1 MKHINT
7 LRATVVAA
15 VLATGS
21 AAWATDGYFPHGFGM
36 KSKGMGGAAVAV
48 TDNAFAGIN
57 NPAAS
62 VWAGN
67 RAELGVDMFMP
78 QRSAARSAPGFGGML
93 EGDVKSD
100 GRAFAVP
107 EFAYN
112 KKIDDRMSWGVTVY
126 GNGGMNTEYPGGN
139 VMCMNPNTGQPVQGN
154 LLCGQG
160 KLGVDLMQLIIAPT
174 VAYKVNDQHS
184 WGVSPLLV
192 VQQFSATG
200 LQAFTST
207 APGQQMSMSPSLVSG
222 NGKDRSTG
230 MGVRLGYLGQLSDT
244 LKFGATYSPKIK
256 MGKFDLYAGLFAG
269 EGSFDIPENFALGI
283 QAQVTPAVSVAADY
297 SRVNYS
303 GVTSIG
309 NPMSNLM
316 RGNPMG
322 SANGPGFGWSDVNV
336 LKLGVQW
343 QASSTMV
350 LRAGYNQT
358 TNPVKA
364 ENVTFNIL
372 APGVIK
378 QHVTLGGTYALSKDA
393 EFTWAWMYA
402 PKNTVTGPSMYNA
415 MMPGASGITET
426 IRMSQQSLGVQY
438 GWKF

>member
-1 MKHINT
+1 MKKINT

-36 KSKGMGGAAVAV
+36 KAKGMGGAAVAV

-57 NPAAS
+57 NPAGS

-67 RAELGVDMFMP
+67 RADLGLDIFMP
-78 QRSAARSAPGFGGML
+78 KRSAARSAPGFGGML

-100 GRAFAVP
+100 GSAFPIP

-112 KKIDDRMSWGVTVY
+112 AKIDDRKSWGVTVY

-139 VMCMNPNTGQPVQGN
+139 VTCSADGGVTTYQGN

-174 VAYKVNDQHS
+174 FAYKLDAKHS
-184 WGVSPLLV
+184 LGVSPLLV
-192 VQQFSATG
+192 VQQFKATG

-207 APGQQMSMSPSLVSG
+207 DPQSQMSANPAKVTNTG
-222 NGKDRSTG
+222 TDRSTG
-230 MGVRLGYLGQLSDT
+230 AGVRLGYLGQWSDT
-244 LKFGATYSPKIK
+244 LKFGASYSPKIK
-256 MGKFDLYAGLFAG
+256 MGKFDKYAGLFAG
-269 EGSFDIPENFALGI
+269 EGSFDIPENYALGI
-283 QAQVTPAVSVAADY
+283 NVQVTPAVSVAADY
-297 SRVNYS
+297 SRINYS
-303 GVTSIG
+303 GVPAIG
-309 NPMSNLM
+309 NPMSNLAG
-316 RGNPMG
+316 GNPMG

-336 LKLGVQW
+336 FKLGVQW
-343 QASSTMV
+343 QATSTTV
-350 LRAGYNQT
+350 LRAGYNQS

-378 QHVTLGGTYALSKDA
+378 QHYTVGGTYALSKDS
-393 EFTWAWMYA
+393 ELTWAYMYA
-402 PKNTVTGPSMYNA
+402 PKSTVTGLSMYNQQ
-415 MMPGASGITET
+415 MRTTNITET
-426 IRMSQQSLGVQY
+426 IRMSQQSLGIQY

>member
-1 MKHINT
+1 MKKINT

-48 TDNAFAGIN
+48 TDNAFSGIN

-67 RAELGVDMFMP
+67 RAEIGVDIFMP
-78 QRSAARSAPGFGGML
+78 KRSAARSAPGFGGML

-100 GRAFAVP
+100 GSAFAVP

-112 KKIDDRMSWGVTVY
+112 KKIDDRMSWGLTVY
-126 GNGGMNTEYPGGN
+126 GNGGMNTEMPGAN
-139 VMCMNPNTGQPVQGN
+139 VMCMNPNTGDPYQGN

-160 KLGVDLMQLIIAPT
+160 KLGVDLMQLIVAPT
-174 VAYKVNDQHS
+174 FAYKLDAQHS
-184 WGVSPLLV
+184 VGVSPLLV
-192 VQQFSATG
+192 MQQFKATG
-200 LQAFTST
+200 LDAFTGFSM
-207 APGQQMSMSPSLVSG
+207 APTKVSDTG
-222 NGKDRSTG
+222 TDRSTG
-230 MGVRLGYLGQLSDT
+230 VGMRLGYLGQLSDT

-256 MGKFDLYAGLFAG
+256 MSKFDKYAGLFAG
-269 EGSFDIPENFALGI
+269 EGSFDIPENYALGI
-283 QAQVTPAVSVAADY
+283 NVQVTPAVSVAADY
-297 SRVNYS
+297 SRINYS
-303 GVTSIG
+303 GVPSIG

-316 RGNPMG
+316 LGNPMG

-343 QASSTMV
+343 QATSTMV
-350 LRAGYNQT
+350 LRAGYNQS

-364 ENVTFNIL
+364 ENITFNIL
-372 APGVIK
+372 APGVIT
-378 QHVTLGGTYALSKDA
+378 QHVTVGGTYALSKDS
-393 EFTWAWMYA
+393 ELTWAYMYA
-402 PKNTVTGPSMYNA
+402 PKNTVTGPSMYNG

-426 IRMSQQSLGVQY
+426 VRMSQQSLGVQY

>member
-1 MKHINT
+1 MKKNNT

-36 KSKGMGGAAVAV
+36 KSKGMGGASVAV

-62 VWAGN
+62 AWAGH
-67 RAELGVDMFMP
+67 RADLGMDIFMP
-78 QRSAARSAPGFGGML
+78 KRSAARTAGLPGNAL
-93 EGDVKSD
+93 DGDIKSS
-100 GRAFAVP
+100 GSAFAVP

-139 VMCMNPNTGQPVQGN
+139 VTCQAPNDGN

-174 VAYKVNDQHS
+174 FAYKLDAQHS
-184 WGVSPLLV
+184 VGVSPLVV
-192 VQQFSATG
+192 VQQFKATG
-200 LQAFTST
+200 LDAFADFSM
-207 APGQQMSMSPSLVSG
+207 APDKVSNTG
-222 NGKDRSTG
+222 TDRSTG
-230 MGVRLGYLGQLSDT
+230 VGVRLGYLGQLSDT

-256 MGKFDLYAGLFAG
+256 MGKFDEYAGLFAG
-269 EGSFDIPENFALGI
+269 AGSFDIPENYALGVNV
-283 QAQVTPAVSVAADY
+283 QVTPAVSVAADY
-297 SRVNYS
+297 SRINYS

-316 RGNPMG
+316 AGNPMG
-322 SANGPGFGWSDVNV
+322 SPNGPGFGWSDVSV
-336 LKLGVQW
+336 IKLGVQW
-343 QASSTMV
+343 QATPTMV
-350 LRAGYNQT
+350 LRAGYNQS
-358 TNPVKA
+358 TNPVKP

-378 QHVTLGGTYALSKDA
+378 QHYTVGGTYALSKEA
-393 EFTWAWMYA
+393 EFTWAYMYA
-402 PKNTVTGPSMYNA
+402 PKNTVTGPSMYNG
-415 MMPGASGITET
+415 MPNLPPSGITET

-438 GWKF
+438 SWKF

>member
-1 MKHINT
+1 MKKINT

-21 AAWATDGYFPHGFGM
+21 TAWATDGYFPHGFGM
-36 KSKGMGGAAVAV
+36 KSKGMGGASVAV

-67 RAELGVDMFMP
+67 RADLGVDIFMP
-78 QRSAARSAPGFGGML
+78 KRSAARISPNTSPML

-100 GRAFAVP
+100 GSAFAVP

-126 GNGGMNTEYPGGN
+126 GNGGMNTEYAGGN
-139 VMCMNPNTGQPVQGN
+139 VMCMHPQNGQYPGN
-154 LLCGQG
+154 LLCGEG

-174 VAYKVNDQHS
+174 FAYKLDPQHS
-184 WGVSPLLV
+184 VGVSPLVV

-200 LQAFTST
+200 LQAFAGFSS
-207 APGQQMSMSPSLVSG
+207 APDKVSNTG
-222 NGKDRSTG
+222 TDRSTG
-230 MGVRLGYLGQLSDT
+230 VGVRLGYLGQLSDT

-256 MGKFDLYAGLFAG
+256 MSKFDKYAGLFANA
-269 EGSFDIPENFALGI
+269 GSFDIPENYALGI
-283 QAQVTPAVSVAADY
+283 NVQVTPAVSVAADY
-297 SRVNYS
+297 SRINYS
-303 GVTSIG
+303 SVSSIG
-309 NPMSNLM
+309 NPMSNL
-316 RGNPMG
+316 NPMTQNMG
-322 SANGPGFGWSDVNV
+322 AAGGPGFGWSDVSV
-336 LKLGVQW
+336 IKLGVQW
-343 QASSTMV
+343 QATPTMV
-350 LRAGYNQT
+350 LRAGYNQS
-358 TNPVKA
+358 TNPVKP

-378 QHVTLGGTYALSKDA
+378 QHYTVGGTYALDKDS
-393 EFTWAWMYA
+393 EFTWAYMYA
-402 PKNTVTGPSMYNA
+402 PKNSVTGPSMYNG

-438 GWKF
+438 SWKF

>member
-1 MKHINT
+1 MKKIHT

-36 KSKGMGGAAVAV
+36 KAKGMGGASVAV

-67 RAELGVDMFMP
+67 RVDLGVGIFKP
-78 QRSAARSAPGFGGML
+78 KRSAARSAPGFGGML

-100 GRAFAVP
+100 GSAFPVP

-139 VMCMNPNTGQPVQGN
+139 VTCSADGGVTTYQGN

-160 KLGVDLMQLIIAPT
+160 NLGVDLMQLIIAPT
-174 VAYKVNDQHS
+174 FAYKLDAQHS
-184 WGVSPLLV
+184 VGVSPLLV
-192 VQQFSATG
+192 VQQFKATG
-200 LQAFTST
+200 LDAFAGFSM
-207 APGQQMSMSPSLVSG
+207 APGKVSNTG
-222 NGKDRSTG
+222 TDRSTG
-230 MGVRLGYLGQLSDT
+230 VGVRLGYLGQLSDT

-256 MGKFDLYAGLFAG
+256 MGKFDEYKGLFAG
-269 EGSFDIPENFALGI
+269 AGSFDIPENYALGVNVQI
-283 QAQVTPAVSVAADY
+283 TPAVSVAADY
-297 SRVNYS
+297 ARINYS

-316 RGNPMG
+316 AGNPMG
-322 SANGPGFGWSDVNV
+322 SANGPGFGWSDVSV
-336 LKLGVQW
+336 IKLGVQW
-343 QASSTMV
+343 QATPTMV

-358 TNPVKA
+358 TNPVKP

-378 QHVTLGGTYALSKDA
+378 QHYTVGGTYALSKDA
-393 EFTWAWMYA
+393 EFTWAYMYA
-402 PKNTVTGPSMYNA
+402 PKNTVTGPSMYNG
-415 MMPGASGITET
+415 MMLGASGITET
-426 IRMSQQSLGVQY
+426 VRMSQQSLGVQY
-438 GWKF
+438 SWKF

>member
-1 MKHINT
+1 
-7 LRATVVAA
+7 
-15 VLATGS
+15 
-21 AAWATDGYFPHGFGM
+21 
-36 KSKGMGGAAVAV
+36 MGGASVAV

-67 RAELGVDMFMP
+67 RADLGVDIFMP
-78 QRSAARSAPGFGGML
+78 KRSAARTAGLPGNAL
-93 EGDVKSD
+93 DGDIQSD
-100 GRAFAVP
+100 GSAFAVP

-112 KKIDDRMSWGVTVY
+112 KKIDERMSWGVTVY

-139 VMCMNPNTGQPVQGN
+139 VTCQAPNDGN

-174 VAYKVNDQHS
+174 FAYKLDAQHS
-184 WGVSPLLV
+184 VGVSPLLV
-192 VQQFSATG
+192 VQQFKATG

-207 APGQQMSMSPSLVSG
+207 DPQSQMSANPAKVTNTG
-222 NGKDRSTG
+222 TDRSTG
-230 MGVRLGYLGQLSDT
+230 VGVRLGYLGQLSDT

-256 MGKFDLYAGLFAG
+256 MGKFDEYAGLFAG
-269 EGSFDIPENFALGI
+269 AGSFDIPENYALGVNV
-283 QAQVTPAVSVAADY
+283 QVTPAVSVAADY
-297 SRVNYS
+297 SRINYS

-316 RGNPMG
+316 AGNPMG
-322 SANGPGFGWSDVNV
+322 SPNGPGFGWSDVSV
-336 LKLGVQW
+336 IKLGVQW
-343 QASSTMV
+343 QATPTMV
-350 LRAGYNQT
+350 LRAGYNQS
-358 TNPVKA
+358 TNPVKP

-378 QHVTLGGTYALSKDA
+378 QHYTVGGTYALSKDS
-393 EFTWAWMYA
+393 EFTWAYMYA
-402 PKNTVTGPSMYNA
+402 PKNTVTGPSMYNGR
-415 MMPGASGITET
+415 PNLPPSGITET

>member
-1 MKHINT
+1 MKKINT

-21 AAWATDGYFPHGFGM
+21 AAWATDGYFPHGFGI
-36 KSKGMGGAAVAV
+36 KSKGMGGASVAV

-67 RAELGVDMFMP
+67 RAEMGLDIFMP
-78 QRSAARSAPGFGGML
+78 KRSAARSAPGFGGML

-100 GRAFAVP
+100 GSAFAIP

-112 KKIDDRMSWGVTVY
+112 KNIDNRMSWGVTVY
-126 GNGGMNTEYPGGN
+126 GNGGMNTELPGGN
-139 VMCMNPNTGQPVQGN
+139 VTCMNPNNGQPYQGN

-160 KLGVDLMQLIIAPT
+160 KLGVDLMQLVVAPAL
-174 VAYKVNDQHS
+174 AYKVDAQHS
-184 WGVSPLLV
+184 FGVSPLLV
-192 VQQFSATG
+192 LQQFKATG
-200 LQAFTST
+200 LDAFAGFSM
-207 APGQQMSMSPSLVSG
+207 APSQMSDTG
-222 NGKDRSTG
+222 TDRSTG
-230 MGVRLGYLGQLSDT
+230 LGVRLGYLGQMSDA

-256 MGKFDLYAGLFAG
+256 MSKFDKYSGLFAG
-269 EGSFDIPENFALGI
+269 QGSFDIPENYALGI
-283 QAQVTPAVSVAADY
+283 NLQVTPAVSVAADY
-297 SRVNYS
+297 SRINYS
-303 GVTSIG
+303 GVPSIG

-316 RGNPMG
+316 MGNPMG
-322 SANGPGFGWSDVNV
+322 STNGPGFGWSDVNV
-336 LKLGVQW
+336 LKFGVQW
-343 QASSTMV
+343 QATSTMV

-378 QHVTLGGTYALSKDA
+378 QHYTLGGTYALSKDS
-393 EFTWAWMYA
+393 EFTWAYMYA
-402 PKNTVTGPSMYNA
+402 PKNTVTGSSMYNG

-426 IRMSQQSLGVQY
+426 LRMSQQSLGVQY

>member
-1 MKHINT
+1 MKKINT

-21 AAWATDGYFPHGFGM
+21 AAWATDGYFPHGFGI
-36 KSKGMGGAAVAV
+36 KSKGMGGASVAV

-67 RAELGVDMFMP
+67 RAEMGLDIFMP
-78 QRSAARSAPGFGGML
+78 KRSAARSAPGFGGML

-100 GRAFAVP
+100 GSAFAIP

-112 KKIDDRMSWGVTVY
+112 KNIDNRMSWGVTVY
-126 GNGGMNTEYPGGN
+126 GNGGMNTELPGGN
-139 VMCMNPNTGQPVQGN
+139 VTCMNPNNGQPYQGN

-160 KLGVDLMQLIIAPT
+160 KLGVDLMQLVVAPAL
-174 VAYKVNDQHS
+174 AYKVDAQHS
-184 WGVSPLLV
+184 FGVSPLLV
-192 VQQFSATG
+192 LQQFKATG
-200 LQAFTST
+200 LDAFAGFSM
-207 APGQQMSMSPSLVSG
+207 APSQMSDTG
-222 NGKDRSTG
+222 TDRSTG
-230 MGVRLGYLGQLSDT
+230 LGVRLGYLGQMSDT

-256 MGKFDLYAGLFAG
+256 MSKFDKYSGLFAG
-269 EGSFDIPENFALGI
+269 QGSFDIPENYALGI
-283 QAQVTPAVSVAADY
+283 NLQVTPAVSVAADY
-297 SRVNYS
+297 SRINYS
-303 GVTSIG
+303 GVPSIG
-309 NPMSNLM
+309 NPMSN
-316 RGNPMG
+316 PMG
-322 SANGPGFGWSDVNV
+322 STNGPGFGWSDVNV
-336 LKLGVQW
+336 LKFGVQW
-343 QASSTMV
+343 QATSTMV

-378 QHVTLGGTYALSKDA
+378 QHYTLGGTYALSKDS
-393 EFTWAWMYA
+393 EFTWAYMYA
-402 PKNTVTGPSMYNA
+402 PKNTVTGSSMYNG

-426 IRMSQQSLGVQY
+426 LRMSQQSLGVQY

>member
-1 MKHINT
+1 MKKINT

-15 VLATGS
+15 VLASGS

-36 KSKGMGGAAVAV
+36 KSKGMGGASVAV

-67 RAELGVDMFMP
+67 RADLGVDIFMP
-78 QRSAARSAPGFGGML
+78 KRSAARSAPGFGGML

-100 GRAFAVP
+100 GSAFAIP

-112 KKIDDRMSWGVTVY
+112 TKIDDRRSWGVTVY
-126 GNGGMNTEYPGGN
+126 GNGGMNTEFQGGN
-139 VMCMNPNTGQPVQGN
+139 VMCMNPNNGQPYQGN

-174 VAYKVNDQHS
+174 FAYKLDAKHS
-184 WGVSPLLV
+184 VGVSPLLV
-192 VQQFSATG
+192 VQQFKATG
-200 LQAFTST
+200 LDAFAGFSM
-207 APGQQMSMSPSLVSG
+207 APTQVSNTG
-222 NGKDRSTG
+222 TDRSTG
-230 MGVRLGYLGQLSDT
+230 VGVRLGYLGQLSNT
-244 LKFGATYSPKIK
+244 LKLGATYSPKTK
-256 MGKFDLYAGLFAG
+256 MSKFDEYAGLFAG
-269 EGSFDIPENFALGI
+269 AGSFDIPENYALGVNI
-283 QAQVTPAVSVAADY
+283 QVTPAVSVAADY
-297 SRVNYS
+297 SRIKYS

-316 RGNPMG
+316 AGNPMG
-322 SANGPGFGWSDVNV
+322 SPNGPGFGWSDVSV
-336 LKLGVQW
+336 IKLGVQW
-343 QASSTMV
+343 QATPTMV

-358 TNPVKA
+358 TNPVKS

-378 QHVTLGGTYALSKDA
+378 QHFTVGGTYALSKDS
-393 EFTWAWMYA
+393 EFTWAYMYA
-402 PKNTVTGPSMYNA
+402 PKNTVTGPSMYNG

>member
-207 APGQQMSMSPSLVSG
+207 APGQQMSMSPSLVSD

-230 MGVRLGYLGQLSDT
+230 VGVRLGYLGQLSDT

>member
-1 MKHINT
+1 MKKINT

-21 AAWATDGYFPHGFGM
+21 AAWATDGYFPHGFGI
-36 KSKGMGGAAVAV
+36 KSKGMGGASVAV

-67 RAELGVDMFMP
+67 RAEMGLDIFMP
-78 QRSAARSAPGFGGML
+78 KRSAARSAPGFGGML

-100 GRAFAVP
+100 GSAFAIP

-112 KKIDDRMSWGVTVY
+112 KNIDNRMSWGVTVY
-126 GNGGMNTEYPGGN
+126 GNGGMNTELPGGN
-139 VMCMNPNTGQPVQGN
+139 VTCMNPNNGQPYQGN

-160 KLGVDLMQLIIAPT
+160 KLGVDLMQLVVAPAL
-174 VAYKVNDQHS
+174 AYKVDAQHS
-184 WGVSPLLV
+184 FGVSPLLV
-192 VQQFSATG
+192 LQQFKATG
-200 LQAFTST
+200 LDAFAGFSM
-207 APGQQMSMSPSLVSG
+207 APSQMSDTG
-222 NGKDRSTG
+222 TDRSTG
-230 MGVRLGYLGQLSDT
+230 LGVRLGYLGQMSDT

-256 MGKFDLYAGLFAG
+256 MSKFDKYSGLFAG
-269 EGSFDIPENFALGI
+269 QGSFDIPENYALGI
-283 QAQVTPAVSVAADY
+283 NLQVTPAVSVAADY
-297 SRVNYS
+297 SRINYS
-303 GVTSIG
+303 GVPSIG

-316 RGNPMG
+316 MGNPMG
-322 SANGPGFGWSDVNV
+322 STNGPGFGWSDVNV
-336 LKLGVQW
+336 LKFGVQW
-343 QASSTMV
+343 QATSTMV

-378 QHVTLGGTYALSKDA
+378 QHYTVGGTYALSKDS
-393 EFTWAWMYA
+393 EFTWAYMYA
-402 PKNTVTGPSMYNA
+402 PKNTVTGSSMYNG

-426 IRMSQQSLGVQY
+426 LRMSQQSLGVQY

>member
-1 MKHINT
+1 MKKIHT

-36 KSKGMGGAAVAV
+36 KAKGMGGASVAV

-67 RAELGVDMFMP
+67 RVDLGVDIFMP
-78 QRSAARSAPGFGGML
+78 KRSAARSAPGFGGML

-100 GRAFAVP
+100 GSAFAVP

-139 VMCMNPNTGQPVQGN
+139 VTCSADGGVTTYQGN

-174 VAYKVNDQHS
+174 FAYKLDTQHS
-184 WGVSPLLV
+184 VGVSPLLV
-192 VQQFSATG
+192 VQQFKATG
-200 LQAFTST
+200 LDAFAGFSM
-207 APGQQMSMSPSLVSG
+207 APDKVSNTG
-222 NGKDRSTG
+222 TDRSTG
-230 MGVRLGYLGQLSDT
+230 VGVRLGYLGQLSDT

-256 MGKFDLYAGLFAG
+256 MGKFDKYAGLFAG
-269 EGSFDIPENFALGI
+269 AGSFDIPENYALGVNV
-283 QAQVTPAVSVAADY
+283 QVTPAVSVAADY
-297 SRVNYS
+297 SRINYS

-309 NPMSNLM
+309 NPMRNLM
-316 RGNPMG
+316 AGNPMG
-322 SANGPGFGWSDVNV
+322 SPNGPGFGWSDVSV
-336 LKLGVQW
+336 IKLGVQW
-343 QASSTMV
+343 QATPTMV
-350 LRAGYNQT
+350 LRAGYNQS
-358 TNPVKA
+358 TNPVKP

-378 QHVTLGGTYALSKDA
+378 QHYTLGGTYALSKDA
-393 EFTWAWMYA
+393 EFTWAYMYA
-402 PKNTVTGPSMYNA
+402 PKNTVTGPSMYNG

-426 IRMSQQSLGVQY
+426 VRMSQQSLGVQY
-438 GWKF
+438 SWKF